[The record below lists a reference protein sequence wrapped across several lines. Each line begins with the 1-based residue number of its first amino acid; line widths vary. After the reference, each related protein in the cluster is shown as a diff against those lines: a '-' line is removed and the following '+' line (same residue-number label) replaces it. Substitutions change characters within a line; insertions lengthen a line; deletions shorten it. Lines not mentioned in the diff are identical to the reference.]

1 MKRNLRV
8 GLAVML
14 ALLIALQMVITVS
27 ASPPAPGDK
36 LPLTPN
42 ENVTPAQP
50 NIKPIDQPNVKD
62 FQRNQ
67 ERMRL
72 LKSGGTEAADA
83 LSLTGDDKVLVIL
96 VEYAGT
102 DTFTWNPGDQWDP
115 YGRADES
122 EAVYDAA
129 GNVIVGDCSNI
140 ITQTQTFTYTNPLH
154 NQIPRPLSADDR
166 SGDTISH
173 NKKKFYKQ
181 KNISDEI

>member
-1 MKRNLRV
+1 MPVVYSRAPSTQRRIQRTKEREDTPLMKRNLRV
-8 GLAVML
+8 SLAVLL

-42 ENVTPAQP
+42 ENVTPAQT

-72 LKSGGTEAADA
+72 LKSGNRAAADA
-83 LSLTGDDKVLVIL
+83 LSLTADDKVLMIL

-102 DTFTWNPGDQWDP
+102 DTFTWNPGDTV
-115 YGRADES
+115 GS
-122 EAVYDAA
+122 SMA
-129 GNVIVGDCSNI
+129 GPMKAKRCTTPMV
-140 ITQTQTFTYTNPLH
+140 T
-154 NQIPRPLSADDR
+154 
-166 SGDTISH
+166 
-173 NKKKFYKQ
+173 
-181 KNISDEI
+181 